1 MNYLFSDKVK
11 DMQPS
16 AIREIFKSLSDPNMI
31 SFAAGNPAAAS
42 FPVEKIRAI
51 SEQILLT
58 DPTGALQYSV
68 TEGYGP
74 LREQLKARLR
84 DKFSIGTSD
93 DELIVTTGGQQGI
106 DLAAKVL
113 CNEGDTVICENPS
126 FIGALNA
133 FRSYNAKLVGVDV
146 EQDGINVEKLEQA
159 LKDNPNT
166 KLIYLIPT
174 FQNPSGI
181 TMSLEKRRA
190 VLALAERYGAV
201 ILEDNPYGELR
212 FDGEDVPT
220 IKSLD
225 KTGTV
230 LYCSSFSKI
239 LSAGMR
245 VGFICGNKALI
256 QKIVV
261 VKQVNDVH
269 TNIFFQMLAS
279 RFMEVY
285 GLDEH
290 IASIR
295 ALYRQKSALMVEALE
310 EQLGGILEIVR
321 PQGGLFIWGTL
332 PDKYD
337 SAVFAKKAIGNMVA
351 VVEGKTFMP
360 DQSAVSHSFRMN
372 YSTPTDEQ
380 IIEGVRRLRKTLADY
395 DA

>member
-220 IKSLD
+220 IKCLD

-380 IIEGVRRLRKTLADY
+380 IIEGVRRLRKTLDDY

>member
-1 MNYLFSDKVK
+1 MNYVFSDKVK

-31 SFAAGNPAAAS
+31 SLAAGNPSADS

-51 SEQILLT
+51 SEQLLLT

-84 DKFSIGTSD
+84 EKFSIGASD
-93 DELIVTTGGQQGI
+93 DELIITTGGQQGI

-133 FRSYNAKLVGVDV
+133 FRSYNARLVGVDV
-146 EQDGINVEKLEQA
+146 ERDGIDVEKLEQA
-159 LKDNPNT
+159 LKANPNT

-225 KTGTV
+225 CGGQV

-239 LSAGMR
+239 LSA
-245 VGFICGNKALI
+245 VPL
-256 QKIVV
+256 
-261 VKQVNDVH
+261 
-269 TNIFFQMLAS
+269 
-279 RFMEVY
+279 
-285 GLDEH
+285 
-290 IASIR
+290 
-295 ALYRQKSALMVEALE
+295 
-310 EQLGGILEIVR
+310 R
-321 PQGGLFIWGTL
+321 PQRPDSENRGRQAGQRRAHEHLLPNAGLPVHGGLWAGRAYRL
-332 PDKYD
+332 HPR
-337 SAVFAKKAIGNMVA
+337 AV
-351 VVEGKTFMP
+351 
-360 DQSAVSHSFRMN
+360 
-372 YSTPTDEQ
+372 
-380 IIEGVRRLRKTLADY
+380 
-395 DA
+395 

>member
-190 VLALAERYGAV
+190 VIALAERYGAV

-351 VVEGKTFMP
+351 VVEGKTFMA

-380 IIEGVRRLRKTLADY
+380 IIEGVRRLRKTLDDY

>member
-1 MNYLFSDKVK
+1 VNYLFSDKVK

-181 TMSLEKRRA
+181 TMSLERRRA

-380 IIEGVRRLRKTLADY
+380 IIEGVRRLRKTLDDY

>member
-174 FQNPSGI
+174 FQNPSGC
-181 TMSLEKRRA
+181 L
-190 VLALAERYGAV
+190 
-201 ILEDNPYGELR
+201 
-212 FDGEDVPT
+212 
-220 IKSLD
+220 
-225 KTGTV
+225 
-230 LYCSSFSKI
+230 LYTSD
-239 LSAGMR
+239 A
-245 VGFICGNKALI
+245 
-256 QKIVV
+256 
-261 VKQVNDVH
+261 
-269 TNIFFQMLAS
+269 
-279 RFMEVY
+279 
-285 GLDEH
+285 
-290 IASIR
+290 
-295 ALYRQKSALMVEALE
+295 
-310 EQLGGILEIVR
+310 
-321 PQGGLFIWGTL
+321 
-332 PDKYD
+332 
-337 SAVFAKKAIGNMVA
+337 
-351 VVEGKTFMP
+351 
-360 DQSAVSHSFRMN
+360 
-372 YSTPTDEQ
+372 
-380 IIEGVRRLRKTLADY
+380 AD
-395 DA
+395 D